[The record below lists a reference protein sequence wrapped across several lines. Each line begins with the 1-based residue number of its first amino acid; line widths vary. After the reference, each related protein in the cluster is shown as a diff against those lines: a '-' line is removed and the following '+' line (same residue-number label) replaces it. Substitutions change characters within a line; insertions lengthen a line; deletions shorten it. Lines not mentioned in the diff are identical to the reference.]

1 MFHINDLFSSSSSS
15 SAIGGNDIIPCLP
28 EVTIIYAHQ
37 GLNNEIF
44 KFVINDL
51 KSKGIILATM
61 GAGSMSDK
69 TNQYLSDLLINN
81 PNYQLFIVNDQWMG
95 WFQLVHYLKY

>member
-61 GAGSMSDK
+61 VLVVCQIK
-69 TNQYLSDLLINN
+69 LIN
-81 PNYQLFIVNDQWMG
+81 I
-95 WFQLVHYLKY
+95 YLIC